1 MYMCRCRSCDSQMK
15 SSEMAK
21 QLPDGSWN
29 DLCNK
34 CIYASED
41 EQYEHQHVLGGLTD
55 DLVGYG
61 GMQFSQYSE

>member
-1 MYMCRCRSCDSQMK
+1 MK

-34 CIYASED
+34 CVFASRD
-41 EQYEHQHVLGGLTD
+41 EQYEHDFVLGSLTE
-55 DLVGYG
+55 DLVGISG
-61 GMQFSQYSE
+61 IQFTRYVE

>member
-1 MYMCRCRSCDSQMK
+1 MK

-34 CIYASED
+34 CVFASQD
-41 EQYEHQHVLGGLTD
+41 EQYEHDFVLGGLTE
-55 DLVGYG
+55 DLIGCNG
-61 GMQFSQYSE
+61 IQFTQYSE

>member
-1 MYMCRCRSCDSQMK
+1 MCRCRSCNGQMK

-34 CIYASED
+34 CVYASED

-61 GMQFSQYSE
+61 GVQFSRYSE

>member
-1 MYMCRCRSCDSQMK
+1 MCRCRSCNGQMK

-34 CIYASED
+34 CVFASQD
-41 EQYEHQHVLGGLTD
+41 EQYEHEFVLGSLTE
-55 DLVGYG
+55 DLVGISG
-61 GMQFSQYSE
+61 IQFCRYIE

>member
-1 MYMCRCRSCDSQMK
+1 MK

-61 GMQFSQYSE
+61 GVQFSRYSE

>member
-1 MYMCRCRSCDSQMK
+1 MCRCRSCNGQMK

-34 CIYASED
+34 CVFASQD
-41 EQYEHQHVLGGLTD
+41 EQCEHEFVLGSLTE
-55 DLVGYG
+55 DLVGISG
-61 GMQFSQYSE
+61 IQFTRYVE

>member
-1 MYMCRCRSCDSQMK
+1 MCRCRSCNGQMK

-34 CIYASED
+34 CVFASQD
-41 EQYEHQHVLGGLTD
+41 EQYEHDFVLGSLTE
-55 DLVGYG
+55 DLVGISG
-61 GMQFSQYSE
+61 IQFCRYIE

>member
-1 MYMCRCRSCDSQMK
+1 MK

-34 CIYASED
+34 CVFASQD
-41 EQYEHQHVLGGLTD
+41 EQYEHEFVLGSLTE
-55 DLVGYG
+55 DLVGIG
-61 GMQFSQYSE
+61 GIQFCRYIE

>member
-1 MYMCRCRSCDSQMK
+1 MCRCRSCNGQMK

-34 CIYASED
+34 CVFASQD
-41 EQYEHQHVLGGLTD
+41 EQYEHEFVLGSLTE
-55 DLVGYG
+55 DLVGISG
-61 GMQFSQYSE
+61 IQFCRHIE

>member
-1 MYMCRCRSCDSQMK
+1 MCRCRSCNGQMK

-34 CIYASED
+34 CVFASQD
-41 EQYEHQHVLGGLTD
+41 EQYEHEFVLGSLTE
-55 DLVGYG
+55 DLIGCNG
-61 GMQFSQYSE
+61 IQFTRYVE

>member
-1 MYMCRCRSCDSQMK
+1 MCRCKSCNGQMK

-61 GMQFSQYSE
+61 GVQFTQYSE

>member
-1 MYMCRCRSCDSQMK
+1 MCRCRSCNGQMK

-34 CIYASED
+34 CVFASQD
-41 EQYEHQHVLGGLTD
+41 EQYEHEFLLGSLTE
-55 DLVGYG
+55 DLVGISG
-61 GMQFSQYSE
+61 IQFCRYIE

>member
-1 MYMCRCRSCDSQMK
+1 MCRCRSCNGQMK

-34 CIYASED
+34 CVFASQD
-41 EQYEHQHVLGGLTD
+41 EQYEHEFVLGSLIE
-55 DLVGYG
+55 DLVGISG
-61 GMQFSQYSE
+61 IQFCRYIE